1 MSEELD
7 YDEIEIGPFDE
18 AEYEDAN
25 RQFETFLER
34 DREERE
40 MLEREFDEKL
50 EQLLK
55 LIKKNR
61 TDPTADPPG
70 WPDL

>member
-1 MSEELD
+1 MSEESD

-18 AEYEDAN
+18 VEYEDAN
-25 RQFETFLER
+25 RQFEAFLER
-34 DREERE
+34 ENGERE
-40 MLEREFDEKL
+40 LLEREFDEKL

-55 LIKKNR
+55 LIRKNK
-61 TDPTADPPG
+61 TDPDGDPPG